1 MIPTLL
7 AAAIGFALGSI
18 PFSLLIGR
26 LLGGVDIRR
35 TGSGN
40 VGATNVAR
48 TAGWGAGFLALLLDI
63 AKGAGAV
70 LLARWLIKDAPT
82 GDLVAGGMAVL
93 GHLFSPFLG
102 FRGGKGVATGAGVFL
117 VLAPGAFGAAAL
129 VFALTVGIGR
139 YVSLASVLA
148 AITLPVASYL
158 MHLRGGITLLALV
171 VAAAV
176 VARHRDNLARLA
188 AGQERRLGAGG
199 RRTGS
204 SGAEAPR

>member
-1 MIPTLL
+1 MIPTLC

-26 LLGGVDIRR
+26 FLGGVDIRR

-48 TAGWGAGFLALLLDI
+48 TAGWGAGFLALLLDL

-70 LLARWLIKDAPT
+70 LLARWLVRHAPA

-117 VLAPGAFGAAAL
+117 VLAPGAVGAAAL

-148 AITLPVASYL
+148 AVTLPVASYL
-158 MHLRGGITLLALV
+158 MGLRGGITLLALM
-171 VAAAV
+171 VATLV
-176 VARHRDNLARLA
+176 VARHRGNLARLA
-188 AGQERRLGAGG
+188 AGQERRLGGA
-199 RRTGS
+199 RRPERSGS
-204 SGAEAPR
+204 EAPR